1 MTSSFVIPSELKL
14 EVSFL
19 PLLFLSPCY
28 CILFYLNTSHLY
40 SWGVFGV
47 VIEITIY
54 ILHFSQST
62 QIEILLQVKFMSLIN
77 IWFPLN
83 SSFILQLSCLFINI
97 HWRSHKTLQFIK
109 IFYFNHILI
118 NPREKQS
125 VTFIQIFTISVAVC
139 PFMNFQIF
147 L

>member
-19 PLLFLSPCY
+19 PLLFLFPCS
-28 CILFYLNTSHLY
+28 CLLFYLNTSHLY
-40 SWGVFGV
+40 SWGVFGFV
-47 VIEITIY
+47 LEITIY
-54 ILHFSQST
+54 ILHFSQS
-62 QIEILLQVKFMSLIN
+62 QIEILLPVKFMRLTN

-83 SSFILQLSCLFINI
+83 SSFILQLSCLYINI
-97 HWRSHKTLQFIK
+97 HWRSHKTLQFIT
-109 IFYFNHILI
+109 IFYCKHILI

-125 VTFIQIFTISVAVC
+125 VTFIQIFIISVALC